1 MAIKTICNF
10 IKALIVKDNKFFKKL
25 ELFSLTKKEYNELKK
40 NKEKFKKN
48 IVNNIS
54 ENKEALVICLTDK
67 FYDRRDALKA
77 QYIL

>member
-1 MAIKTICNF
+1 MRT
-10 IKALIVKDNKFFKKL
+10 
-25 ELFSLTKKEYNELKK
+25 LTDHNELKK

-67 FYDRRDALKA
+67 FYDRRETLKA